1 MAFEAN
7 RQSEAAPIYFGR
19 NNRPVVVYLR
29 VLLHRVRTKQSP
41 RGWTTCRYDRIESIT
56 AEAQR
61 ELMVKDE
68 CRKAIHRRGAEKG
81 LLRLV
86 LSNFDVLSAPLR

>member
-1 MAFEAN
+1 MDKAIPPRVDNLSLCRNKETFTAEAVK
-7 RQSEAAPIYFGR
+7 S
-19 NNRPVVVYLR
+19 
-29 VLLHRVRTKQSP
+29 
-41 RGWTTCRYDRIESIT
+41 T